1 MFGLS
6 EKNIQQLIAVVSSIP
21 EIEEVIVYGSRAR
34 GDNKPNSDV
43 DLALKGKALTLNELA
58 QLEEKIDYLYLSISA
73 SFPASRIRHC
83 SETYRKRGRYS
94 TVPDNAPKST
104 KTVSWY

>member
-43 DLALKGKALTLNELA
+43 DLALKGKVLTLNELA
-58 QLEEKIDYLYLSISA
+58 QLEEKIDYLYLPYFFDLCLFSGIKNKALLGNIQKEGKVLYSA
-73 SFPASRIRHC
+73 
-83 SETYRKRGRYS
+83 
-94 TVPDNAPKST
+94 
-104 KTVSWY
+104 